1 MHSGARRFRHP
12 EGVAVDHDGYVYVAD
27 TGNHAIRMITP
38 RGHVRTIAGT
48 GSPGNKDGF
57 ATEGAQLSS
66 PTDIAVWRDWAWW
79 PYANPI
85 DPDSFLYKNGDGHV
99 ALFVA
104 DTANHRI
111 RKISGDV
118 DMDPDSG
125 EKIWSNV
132 KVECFSGRCNKNPE
146 PGFADG
152 KKEESRFDSP
162 LGISV
167 SNEGNVFVADTN
179 NHVIRMI
186 DQLGTVKTFD
196 GKTSRPGGKFYY
208 PSDVAFSH
216 SKEDAI
222 LVTDRH
228 HIHRI
233 NLNDTSVMK
242 LAGGDNEGD
251 RDGDGSE
258 STLNNPTSITITED
272 GVAYVADSASCRIR
286 RVSNMLTLTPQVTC
300 SDSLASIMRPNG
312 CSSYNNP
319 IDEHGLAA
327 TSVEGNIHHN
337 YHFRNEFDV
346 DLGHDFIGRSLKN
359 CVGSP
364 PISRL
369 DKKLWDE
376 ITSSYPFNY
385 NLVVD
390 DNETRIRE
398 DPADGTRISVECI
411 TDCLHTFN
419 DLSSST
425 IPGMDSTNFYP
436 EDTSICVAALNEGML
451 VGSVHSLVVDVTVFS
466 EHANGTRQFFTVSKN
481 SQDARVETISGAP
494 ASLQGKTCG
503 YRDSFPPQ
511 NSMVRSDEE
520 FLSCKSLYSS

>member
-1 MHSGARRFRHP
+1 MNSGARRFRHP

-27 TGNHAIRMITP
+27 TGNHAIRVITP
-38 RGHVRTIAGT
+38 RGHVITLAGT

-85 DPDSFLYKNGDGHV
+85 DPDSLLYKPGDGRV
-99 ALFVA
+99 TLFVA

-118 DMDPDSG
+118 DIDPDSG
-125 EKIWSNV
+125 EKFWSNV

-162 LGISV
+162 LGIGV

-179 NHVIRMI
+179 NHVIRII
-186 DQLGTVKTFD
+186 DKFGTVKTFD

-208 PSDVAFSH
+208 PSDVSFSH

-222 LVTDRH
+222 IVTDRH
-228 HIHRI
+228 HVHRI
-233 NLNDTSVMK
+233 NLMDSSVIK

-258 STLNNPTSITITED
+258 STLNNPTSITITGD
-272 GVAYVADSASCRIR
+272 GVAYIADSASCRIR

-327 TSVEGNIHHN
+327 TSVEGNIQHN

-369 DKKLWDE
+369 VN
-376 ITSSYPFNY
+376 FN
-385 NLVVD
+385 LDVD

-411 TDCLHTFN
+411 TDCSNTFN

-425 IPGMDSTNFYP
+425 ILGMDSTNFYP
-436 EDTSICVAALNEGML
+436 EDTSVCVAALNEGMF
-451 VGSVHSLVVDVTVFS
+451 VGSGHSLVVDVTVFS
-466 EHANGTRQFFTVSKN
+466 EHANGTRQFYTVSKN
-481 SQDARVETISGAP
+481 SQAARVETISGAP
-494 ASLQGKTCG
+494 VSLQGHTCG
-503 YRDSFPPQ
+503 FRDSFPPQ
-511 NSMVRSDEE
+511 NSMVRSEE
-520 FLSCKSLYSS
+520 DFF